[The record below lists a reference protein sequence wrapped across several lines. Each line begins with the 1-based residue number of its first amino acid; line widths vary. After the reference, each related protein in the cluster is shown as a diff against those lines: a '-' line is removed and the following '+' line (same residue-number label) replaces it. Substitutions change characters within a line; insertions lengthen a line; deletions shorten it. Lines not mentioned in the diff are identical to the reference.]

1 MQGELAHALSLYK
14 LAISFNVYE
23 YVEHRYAF
31 LELGRIY
38 QQAREEQ
45 LARAK
50 AEAMTQ

>member
-1 MQGELAHALSLYK
+1 MCMNMWSIAML
-14 LAISFNVYE
+14 
-23 YVEHRYAF
+23 F